1 LANVTALPVNGLPVF
16 ARLWSYM
23 NGAWVFTDYTYTAN
37 KAIQPA
43 AAPIFST
50 QSGTYASTQS
60 VTISDATTGAAIY
73 YTTNGTTPT
82 TSATRYTGVI
92 LVSSTETIKSIAI
105 AAGYSQSAV
114 TTAAYTI
121 NRQAATPTFS
131 LASGTYTL
139 AQKVTISN
147 ASAGVIIYYTTN
159 GTTPT
164 ALSAK
169 YTSTGIIVSTTETI
183 KAIAL
188 APGYSQSA
196 IASAAY
202 TIAASGLKVKD
213 IGSFRAV
220 PLNVRAF

>member
-1 LANVTALPVNGLPVF
+1 
-16 ARLWSYM
+16 
-23 NGAWVFTDYTYTAN
+23 
-37 KAIQPA
+37 
-43 AAPIFST
+43 
-50 QSGTYASTQS
+50 